1 MTNKIDKSND
11 LTGKQQT
18 FVAAYLSN
26 GFNATR
32 AAVEAGYAPD
42 SAHVEGCRLLRN
54 AKVAGAIARTFQDKG
69 IAPETVQ
76 ILLGSVAFDADITDF
91 EAWIKGEKTLEQ
103 LRAEGVDT
111 RAVKTATDSPKG
123 RRIELH
129 DRLAALKELGR
140 ILGLVTSKYEITK
153 KLRSESDLKNMTDEE
168 LERLAFTLAPQP
180 EGLQYLTEEELKVW
194 AAEIDKELCRRRENH
209 QVKSA

>member
-1 MTNKIDKSND
+1 MTNKTDKPND
-11 LTGKQQT
+11 LTGKQQA

-26 GFNATR
+26 GFNATK

-54 AKVAGAIARTFQDKG
+54 AKVAAAIARTFQDKG

-76 ILLGSVAFDADITDF
+76 ILLGNVAFEADITDF
-91 EAWIKGEKTLEQ
+91 EPWIKGKKTLAQ

-111 RAVKTATDSPKG
+111 RAVKSATDSPRG

-140 ILGLVTSKYEITK
+140 ILGLVTSKHEITK
-153 KLRSESDLKNMTDEE
+153 RLRAEPNLKNMTDEE
-168 LERLAFTLAPQP
+168 LERLACALAPQP
-180 EGLQYLTEEELKVW
+180 EGLQYLTEEELEVW
-194 AAEIDKELCRRRENH
+194 ADEIDKEANRRKEN
-209 QVKSA
+209 K